1 MKIRV
6 FSLVLMLCLLVT
18 AAWAS
23 FCTNCGEKAREG
35 DKFCAQCG
43 TKFVTEET
51 VPTKVQSPAP
61 QAKIRKTPVTVP
73 ATRMGPRASPFIV
86 RTKYLSINGR
96 LLFQD
101 HVFFIADII
110 GEQARIWSRDG
121 PFRPELLMG
130 WVTLDELEKR
140 STFRR
145 SGTVYT
151 IEPSIESNPKRK
163 HHHH

>member
-6 FSLVLMLCLLVT
+6 FSLVLMLCFLVT
-18 AAWAS
+18 AVWAS
-23 FCTNCGEKAREG
+23 FCTSCGEKAREG

-43 TKFVTEET
+43 KKLVSEEAA
-51 VPTKVQSPAP
+51 PTKVQPPPP
-61 QAKIRKTPVTVP
+61 QEKIRKYPVTIP

-101 HVFFIADII
+101 HVFFIADIV
-110 GEQARIWSRDG
+110 GEQARVWSRDG

-130 WVTLDELEKR
+130 WVTLNELEKR

-151 IEPSIESNPKRK
+151 IEPSISSNQKHKP
-163 HHHH
+163 HHH

>member
-1 MKIRV
+1 MMTRV
-6 FSLVLMLCLLVT
+6 FSLVLMLCFLVT
-18 AAWAS
+18 AAWAG
-23 FCTNCGEKAREG
+23 FCPNCGEKSREG
-35 DKFCAQCG
+35 DKFCPQCG
-43 TKFVTEET
+43 KKVVTEKA
-51 VPTKVQSPAP
+51 VPTNVRSSPP
-61 QAKIRKTPVTVP
+61 QGKLKKHPITVP
-73 ATRMGPRASPFIV
+73 ATRMGPRATPFFV

-96 LLFQD
+96 LVFKD
-101 HVFFIADII
+101 HVFFIADID

-151 IEPSIESNPKRK
+151 IEPSMPSNPGHKP
-163 HHHH
+163 HHH